1 PRSEWQETPLESL
14 GKDGECRCS
23 VDLNARKVLVR
34 SHNLGRDL
42 LVGRSAGQGA
52 FEEAQAGGVAAAAEK
67 ALVESLRQVVLIL
80 SAAIDNVRDLRSG
93 HACGQQLIKCGPTYR
108 IDYSS
113 QSVLVDRIEKTVV
126 GPAGSIL
133 QVL

>member
-1 PRSEWQETPLESL
+1 
-14 GKDGECRCS
+14 
-23 VDLNARKVLVR
+23 R

-42 LVGRSAGQGA
+42 LVGCSAGQGA

-133 QVL
+133 QVLHRAGNRGLDLFNGASTLQEPDEGVQA